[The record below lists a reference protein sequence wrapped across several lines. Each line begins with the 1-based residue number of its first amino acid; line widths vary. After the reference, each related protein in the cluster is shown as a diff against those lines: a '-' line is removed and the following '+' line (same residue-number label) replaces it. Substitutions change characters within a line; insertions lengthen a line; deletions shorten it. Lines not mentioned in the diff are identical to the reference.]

1 MTEYV
6 HEREQTEVGSSIK
19 IIETAKEP
27 RVEIKIV
34 SGDSREAVKEA
45 QQIALDTF
53 AGTIEWLQRRG
64 LRGAAT

>member
-1 MTEYV
+1 VTEYV